1 MRNLSL
7 VFTFTLL
14 SLSAAPTFAAPS
26 DRSDIGMI
34 VPLTGFVAEYGVAV
48 RNGVELYKSDNPEK
62 CGGVRFLWD
71 DAQYDGPKTVSAFR
85 SFLTKG
91 TRLQYVWGSAPAE
104 IAVPLAEKA
113 KQPLFVLAEI
123 ETVQNRQFAFN
134 MTNPAEDFSKYLV
147 AELRRRGHK
156 RLAIVKAEYVY
167 FDRLVEGIRGA
178 LKADESVTV
187 VASFQPGETNFR
199 PTITKIAGGSY
210 DAVGIYLNPDQGVL
224 FLRQMA
230 EQRIKLPA
238 FGSTNFGSRKVIQDS
253 QGTMEGALFSD
264 TYVRADFR
272 RRYADIF
279 TDDSYVATAA
289 QSYDMA
295 RVICGLPQGSEGQ
308 TLAAQISSTAPFD
321 GASGRVSIS
330 GSIPEGRFLRFP
342 VAVNVVESGQV
353 KGVSVDG
360 EQVNQAEAVAPRS

>member
-26 DRSDIGMI
+26 DRSYIGMI

-104 IAVPLAEKA
+104 ITVPLAEKA

-147 AELRRRGHK
+147 AEIRRRGHK

-187 VASFQPGETNFR
+187 VGSFQPGETNFR
-199 PTITKIAGGSY
+199 PTITKIAGSSY

-308 TLAAQISSTAPFD
+308 TLATQISSTAPFD

-360 EQVNQAEAVAPRS
+360 EQVNQAEAVAPRT